1 MKNLLAALFM
11 SLLVAAPLGAEDI
24 DNHPG
29 FKLAIAQ
36 LKVHQRFTPEFVESL
51 RPQAEKGEQGPAFA
65 LALTYIFNR
74 GIPRDEAESIR
85 WAEKAWR
92 SGDVLATYTIG
103 MMYKNGELYPK
114 DAVKSFLWVNRAR
127 EMGHPD
133 ARYFVG
139 YAKEKGLGVPV
150 DIPSALQLYQEGA
163 KLDHPMSLLRLGY
176 LHREGKV
183 VPKDSR
189 LAFSLWMKGAETGNP
204 LLQSTVGL
212 CYLRQPDFF
221 PNAYPEMEKNDV
233 EAYKWLTLSTA
244 GGGVGTAKLREMA
257 ETRMSPSEIKEAKE
271 KAAAFRPKSR

>member
-1 MKNLLAALFM
+1 MKNLLASLFM
-11 SLLVAAPLGAEDI
+11 SLLVSAPLAAEDI

-29 FKLAIAQ
+29 FKLVIAQ
-36 LKVHQRFTPEFVESL
+36 LKLHQRFTPEFVEMI
-51 RPQAEKGEQGPAFA
+51 RPQAEKGDQGAMFA
-65 LALTYIFNR
+65 LALTYIFDR
-74 GIPRDEAESIR
+74 GIPRDETESIR
-85 WAEKAWR
+85 WVEKTWR
-92 SGDVLATYTIG
+92 AGDVQATYTIG

-150 DIPSALQLYQEGA
+150 DIPNALQLYQEGV
-163 KLDHPMSLLRLGY
+163 KMDHPLSLLRLGY

-183 VPKDSR
+183 VPRDSR

-204 LLQSTVGL
+204 MLQSTVGL

-221 PNAYPEMEKNDV
+221 PTAYPEMPKDDV
-233 EAYKWLTLSTA
+233 EAYKWLTLAAAA
-244 GGGVGTAKLREMA
+244 GDSQALKLREMA
-257 ETRMSPSEIKEAKE
+257 ERRMSSAEIARAKE
-271 KAAAFRPKSR
+271 MAASFQTSSK